1 MPDFKV
7 DPSYMEVSE
16 RIAEF
21 RERYPDGSLRPLDPA
36 QPYNIITVADR
47 MFVVYVAAAYRTPTD
62 ALPGVG
68 VAWEPFP
75 GKTPYTKDSELQ
87 NAETSAW
94 GRAIIASLASSS
106 KKVASAN
113 EVRNREADQDEQP
126 EQQPSRPPIRRR
138 PPPVTRPPE
147 ALEQIARIRQRLESL
162 DPGSVKWAREM
173 AMEDGIP
180 KLEEADA
187 KQLDRVSAIIQLA
200 ENASLPFEET
210 EA

>member
-1 MPDFKV
+1 MPEGKQFNI
-7 DPSYMEVSE
+7 DPNYMEVSE

-21 RERYPDGSLRPLDPA
+21 RERYPEGSLRPVDQA
-36 QPYNIITVADR
+36 HPYDIITVADH
-47 MFVVYVAAAYRTPTD
+47 MFVVYVAAAYRHPND
-62 ALPGVG
+62 ALPGIG

-75 GKTPYTKDSELQ
+75 GRTSFTKDSELQ

-113 EVRNREADQDEQP
+113 EVRNRQADQDEQP
-126 EQQPSRPPIRRR
+126 SRPTGRR
-138 PPPVTRPPE
+138 PPPVTQPPE
-147 ALEQIARIRQRLESL
+147 ALEQIAHIRRRLEAL
-162 DPGSVKWAREM
+162 DPDSVRWAREM
-173 AMEDGIP
+173 AKEDGIP
-180 KLEEADA
+180 KLEVANPG
-187 KQLDRVSAIIQLA
+187 QLNRISAILQLA